1 MDPPPGPARAAG
13 DDRADSPLAGMR
25 LTELL
30 GEVQERLQT
39 VARTQERVQ
48 DLLDAFLSVS
58 AGLDLDTTLRQI
70 VDAATRLVDA
80 QYGALGVLAPAGG
93 LGAFITVGIDDEQR
107 ARMGHLPE
115 GKGVLGQLITD
126 PHPLRI
132 AELSGHPAS
141 VGFPPGHPPMR
152 TFLGVPVLVRG
163 TVYGNLYMTEKRGG
177 GQFTAEDDAVLV
189 ALAGAAGIAI
199 DNARLYE
206 EGELRRRWLAA
217 VGDVRSMLLS
227 GMAPDD
233 ALELVVR
240 RVADLT
246 EADGAWLV
254 RGPHP
259 ADGTYEVRA
268 QTGDGLVDITGRHL
282 HPNDAPALLAVVSS
296 GTVATLD
303 MAGLPYDGPNGH
315 VPWGHT
321 IGVPLR
327 ATDSQAAVVIAARR
341 GGEPPFEPAVGPL
354 ISEFADQVALALDMA
369 ARQQV
374 ARRLDV
380 YEDRDRIAR
389 DLHDHVIQRLF
400 AAGLSLQAAATR
412 VPDDL
417 VGQRLRQVV
426 DQLDETVRDIRTTIF
441 DLHTTDGADH
451 SESLRRQVL
460 DVVTETAGEHLRSTV
475 RMSGAV
481 DSLVTGDLALD
492 VTAVVREGVSNAAR
506 HAGAGTSRSPWTS
519 PTPSSSRSA
528 TTAAA
533 STPPWPAAA
542 CATWPNE
549 PGGGAGTRSP
559 SRCLRAAR
567 CCAGTPPCRYATTD
581 EGAGAPGVR
590 RWWGTDPSP
599 SARWPESPPG
609 SAAPA
614 PASPAG
620 GTRSS

>member
-1 MDPPPGPARAAG
+1 MDTPPGVARAASG
-13 DDRADSPLAGMR
+13 DETASPLAGMR

-30 GEVQERLQT
+30 DEVQERLQT

-58 AGLDLDTTLRQI
+58 AGLDLDTTLRRI
-70 VDAATRLVDA
+70 VEVAARLVDA
-80 QYGALGVLAPAGG
+80 EYGALGVLAPAGG
-93 LGAFITVGIDDEQR
+93 LGAFITVGIDDELR

-132 AELSGHPAS
+132 TELSTHPAS
-141 VGFPPGHPPMR
+141 VGFPPDHPPMH

-163 TVYGNLYMTEKRGG
+163 AVFGNLYMTEKRGG

-227 GMAPDD
+227 GMPPDD
-233 ALELVVR
+233 ALVLVVR

-246 EADGAWLV
+246 GADGAWLV
-254 RGPHP
+254 RGPDP
-259 ADGTYEVRA
+259 ADGTYEVQA
-268 QTGDGLVDITGRHL
+268 QTGEGLVDITGQHL
-282 HPNDAPALLAVVSS
+282 HPVDAPALLAVVSA
-296 GTVATLD
+296 GTVTALD
-303 MAGLPYDGPNGH
+303 MAGLSYDGPNGD
-315 VPWGHT
+315 VSWGHT

-327 ATDSQAAVVIAARR
+327 GTDAQAAVIIAARR
-341 GGEPPFEPAVGPL
+341 GGGPPFDPAVGPL

-380 YEDRDRIAR
+380 YADRDRIAR

-412 VPDDL
+412 VRDD
-417 VGQRLRQVV
+417 VVQQRLHQVV

-441 DLHTTDGADH
+441 DLHTTDGTDH
-451 SESLRRQVL
+451 SDSLRRQVL
-460 DVVTETAGEHLRSTV
+460 DIVTETAGDDLQSTV

-481 DSLVTGDLALD
+481 DSLVTGDLATD
-492 VTAVVREGVSNAAR
+492 VAAVVREGVSNAAR
-506 HAGAGTSRSPWTS
+506 HSGARHVTVTLEVTDEVVLEVRDDGRGIDPTVARSGLRNIAERAQRRGG
-519 PTPSSSRSA
+519 SSTIRGV
-528 TTAAA
+528 T
-533 STPPWPAAA
+533 
-542 CATWPNE
+542 
-549 PGGGAGTRSP
+549 GGAGTL
-559 SRCLRAAR
+559 LRWQAPLPAR
-567 CCAGTPPCRYATTD
+567 NSG
-581 EGAGAPGVR
+581 
-590 RWWGTDPSP
+590 
-599 SARWPESPPG
+599 
-609 SAAPA
+609 
-614 PASPAG
+614 
-620 GTRSS
+620 